1 MEKMEK
7 IVTMDKSGRIVIP
20 LRIRQK
26 FNTNRFELNANEDK
40 IELTPIK
47 SIESLFGK
55 VPELDI
61 GKIKKEHKEESEK
74 DRLDGKYH
82 S

>member
-1 MEKMEK
+1 MEKMGK
-7 IVTMDKSGRIVIP
+7 TVTMDKSGRIVIP

-26 FNTNRFELNANEDK
+26 FNTNRFELNADDDK

-47 SIESLFGK
+47 PLESLFGK

-61 GKIKKEHKEESEK
+61 GKIKKEHKEESKNE
-74 DRLDGKYH
+74 RL
-82 S
+82 